1 MDPQTTVA
9 ASDSIS
15 QLIAGGGLVL
25 SGGLILK
32 LLELAQRVWSS
43 KNQRMEITPS
53 PLEVKGRIKGEAIY
67 ALKSD
72 NDDHHENIFARLKAL
87 ETDNGA
93 LKESINAIKSNVA
106 DSKKQIDRLVWNLIP
121 GSRKGLSEI
130 EE

>member
-1 MDPQTTVA
+1 MDPTTTVA

-32 LLELAQRVWSS
+32 LLELAQRVWTS

-53 PLEVKGRIKGEAIY
+53 PLEVKGRIKGVAIY

-72 NDDHHENIFARLKAL
+72 NEIDHENIFARLKTL
-87 ETDNGA
+87 ESDNSG
-93 LKESINAIKSNVA
+93 LKESINAIKSDVA
-106 DSKKQIDRLVWNLIP
+106 DSKKQINRLVWNLIP
-121 GSRKGLSEI
+121 GSRKGQAEI